1 MMGDVTWMII
11 RYIEGTSGSRDDDDN
26 DHHYEDAHD
35 VVDIDDVLYDD
46 VDAIDYVV
54 DDDDGVDGD
63 CVYDNSEDYDR

>member
-1 MMGDVTWMII
+1 MGDVTWMII
-11 RYIEGTSGSRDDDDN
+11 RYMEGTSGFCDDDDN

-35 VVDIDDVLYDD
+35 VDDIDDVLYDD